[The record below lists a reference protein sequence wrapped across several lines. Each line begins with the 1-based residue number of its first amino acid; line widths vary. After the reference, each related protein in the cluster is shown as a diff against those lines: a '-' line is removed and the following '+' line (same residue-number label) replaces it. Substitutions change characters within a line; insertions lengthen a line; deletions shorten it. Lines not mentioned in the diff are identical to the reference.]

1 MKDCICSMKCRIDV
15 CGKKHH
21 TLLDVKILHKATVK
35 STNKQDFKKPY
46 EFLTFSKNNTC
57 YSDIWCKHESS
68 KCSAKLWFRHNFNN
82 IKISENSKTKRKL
95 NIATAIS
102 TSVSETS
109 KLQFSICSTYHS
121 NQIEVKTA

>member
-1 MKDCICSMKCRIDV
+1 MKCRIDV